1 MVIIMDDNIIKNH
14 YPARKSFRLKG
25 WDYSSPG
32 AYFVTICTHK
42 KQSIFGSVENGA
54 MQLNPCGN
62 LVRECWEALP
72 THYTDINNQI
82 FIVMPNHVHGI
93 IMLASENRRSGSYIN
108 KEVEYQ
114 RKPDPTDSFS
124 LSEVIRGFKSYSSK
138 AVNEARHS
146 PGTTVWQRSFYEQ
159 IIRTEKEYREIG
171 EYIVYNAAKWDNDSE
186 NPFLLNISRL

>member
-14 YPARKSFRLKG
+14 YPAHKSFRLKG

-42 KQSIFGSVENGA
+42 KQCIFGAVDDGA
-54 MQLNPCGN
+54 MQPNRSGE

-72 THYTDINNQI
+72 THYAGINNQI
-82 FIVMPNHVHGI
+82 FIVMPNRVHGI
-93 IMLASENRRSGSYIN
+93 IMLADENRRSGS
-108 KEVEYQ
+108 
-114 RKPDPTDSFS
+114 KPDPTDSFS
-124 LSEVIRGFKSYSSK
+124 LSEVIRGFKSYSSR

-146 PGTTVWQRSFYEQ
+146 PGTTVWQRNYYEQ
-159 IIRTEKEYREIG
+159 IIRTEREYLKIG
-171 EYIVYNAAKWDNDSE
+171 EYIVYNAAKWDKDSE

>member
-14 YPARKSFRLKG
+14 YPAHKSFRLKG

-32 AYFVTICTHK
+32 ANFVTICTHK
-42 KQSIFGSVENGA
+42 KQCIFGAVDNGVI
-54 MQLNPCGN
+54 QPNHSGE

-72 THYTDINNQI
+72 THYAGINNQI

-93 IMLASENRRSGSYIN
+93 IMLTSENRRSGS
-108 KEVEYQ
+108 
-114 RKPDPTDSFS
+114 KPDPTDSFS
-124 LSEVIRGFKSYSSK
+124 LSEVVRGFNSYSSR
-138 AVNEARHS
+138 AVNEALHS
-146 PGTTVWQRSFYEQ
+146 PGTTIWQRSYYEQ

-186 NPFLLNISRL
+186 NPFLLNTSRL

>member
-1 MVIIMDDNIIKNH
+1 MDDNIIKNLF
-14 YPARKSFRLKG
+14 PVRKPLRLKG

-32 AYFVTICTHK
+32 AYFVTICTYK
-42 KQSIFGSVENGA
+42 KQCILGAVDNGA
-54 MQLNPCGN
+54 MQPNYSGE

-72 THYTDINNQI
+72 NHYPFLNNQI

-93 IMLASENRRSGSYIN
+93 IMLAGENRRSGS
-108 KEVEYQ
+108 
-114 RKPDPTDSFS
+114 KPDPTKSNS
-124 LSEVIRGFKSYSSK
+124 LSEVIRGFKSHSSR

-146 PGTTVWQRSFYEQ
+146 QGTTVWQRSFYEQ

-186 NPFLLNISRL
+186 NPYLLNTSRT